1 VAAETAGE
9 ERPGGNDFAAVG
21 DGGGMTGG
29 GAVGAA
35 ACDTEGSPEGDEGA
49 PDSGGASMVTLRVPV
64 GTSTESP
71 DAVVLSE

>member
-1 VAAETAGE
+1 MAAETAGE

-49 PDSGGASMVTLRVPV
+49 PDSARRWQGACDEGRGSSGGARSV
-64 GTSTESP
+64 
-71 DAVVLSE
+71 